1 LKNLP
6 PLMPLDEARD
16 KLLASLPRL
25 CGTETLPTDQ
35 CAGRILAE
43 DVVAPINVPPAPNSS
58 MDGYAVR
65 FADLDGSELPVSQ
78 RIPAGHMAQ
87 PLQRGTAARI
97 FTGAE
102 MPPGADTIVIQED
115 AQVTESGAIRVTDMP
130 KPGEWVRPAG
140 MDLKQGETILTAGTR
155 ITPPAVGVSASMGLT
170 HLKVYKPLKVALIT
184 TGDELVEPG
193 QPLAPGKIYNSNI
206 QMIGTLLEQAGFEWV
221 RIPRVEDDREA
232 TVAALKEGVAQAD
245 AVLTIGGVSVGE
257 EDHVKAAIES
267 LGTLNLWRIRLKPG
281 KPFAAAE
288 IEGTPI
294 FSLPGN
300 PMSSLV
306 TFSLLAR
313 PCLMHLQGAVY
324 KAPLSIP
331 VEVGFSREEQK
342 RDEYVRVALID
353 GVAKTLVSQNSGV
366 LSSALT
372 ADGLLHLPAFEP
384 IEVGKSYAFT
394 PFSALLNT

>member
-1 LKNLP
+1 MALP

-25 CGTETLPTDQ
+25 CQTESLPTDQ

-58 MDGYAVR
+58 MDGYAVA
-65 FADLDGSELPVSQ
+65 FADLTNGELAVSQ
-78 RIPAGHMAQ
+78 RIPAGHAPQ
-87 PLQRGTAARI
+87 PLQPGTAARI

-102 MPPGADTIVIQED
+102 MPPGADTILIQED
-115 AQVTESGAIRVTDMP
+115 AEVTESGLIRVKEMP
-130 KPGEWVRPAG
+130 KKGEWVRPAG
-140 MDLKQGETILTAGTR
+140 MDLEQGETILRAGSR
-155 ITPPAVGVSASMGLT
+155 ITPAAVGVSASMGFT
-170 HLKVYKPLKVALIT
+170 HLGVYQPLKVALIT

-193 QPLAPGKIYNSNI
+193 QPLGPGKIYNSNI

-221 RIPRVEDDREA
+221 RMPRVEDDRQA
-232 TVAALKEGVAQAD
+232 TVAALKEAVSKAD

-313 PCLMHLQGAVY
+313 PCLMHLQGAKY
-324 KAPLSIP
+324 KAVTHLP
-331 VEVGFSREEQK
+331 VAAGFSRDVQK
-342 RDEYVRVALID
+342 RDEYVRVAIID
-353 GVAKTLVSQNSGV
+353 GVAQMLVSQNSGV

-372 ADGLLHLPAFEP
+372 ADGLLHLPAFEA
-384 IEVGKSYAFT
+384 IEKGRAYSFM
-394 PFSALLNT
+394 PFDSLLHA

>member
-1 LKNLP
+1 MALP

-25 CGTETLPTDQ
+25 CATESLPTYA
-35 CAGRILAE
+35 CAGSILAQ

-65 FADLDGSELPVSQ
+65 FADLNGSELPVSQ
-78 RIPAGHMAQ
+78 RIPAGHEAQ
-87 PLQRGTAARI
+87 PLEPGTAARI
-97 FTGAE
+97 FTGAQL
-102 MPPGADTIVIQED
+102 PAGADTIVIQED
-115 AQVTESGAIRVTDMP
+115 AEVTASGAIRVVELP
-130 KPGEWVRPAG
+130 KQGEWVRPAG
-140 MDLKQGETILTAGTR
+140 MDLKQGATILTAGTR
-155 ITPPAVGVSASMGLT
+155 ITPPAVGVCASTGLT
-170 HLKVYKPLKVALIT
+170 HLRVYKPLKVALIT

-193 QPLAPGKIYNSNI
+193 QPLGPGKIYNSNI
-206 QMIGTLLEQAGFEWV
+206 QMIGTLLEQAGFEWIRV
-221 RIPRVEDDREA
+221 PRVADDRAA
-232 TVAALKEGVAQAD
+232 TVEALKGAVAAAD

-324 KAPLSIP
+324 KAPAYIP
-331 VEVGFSREEQK
+331 VECGFSREEQK
-342 RDEYVRVALID
+342 RDEYVRVALFD

-384 IEVGKSYAFT
+384 IEAGKRYAFI
-394 PFSALLNT
+394 PLDSLLNS

>member
-1 LKNLP
+1 MALP
-6 PLMPLDEARD
+6 PLMPLDEARE

-25 CGTETLPTDQ
+25 CDTESLPTDQ
-35 CAGRILAE
+35 CAGRILAQ

-58 MDGYAVR
+58 MDGYAVA
-65 FADLDGSELPVSQ
+65 FSDLGSGELTVSQ
-78 RIPAGHMAQ
+78 RIPAGHAPQ
-87 PLQRGTAARI
+87 PLQPGTAARI

-102 MPPGADTIVIQED
+102 MPPGADTILIQED
-115 AQVTESGAIRVTDMP
+115 AEVTESGSIRVKETP
-130 KPGEWVRPAG
+130 KKGEWVRPAG
-140 MDLKQGETILTAGTR
+140 MDLKEGATILKAGSR
-155 ITPPAVGVSASMGLT
+155 ITPAGVGVSASMGLT
-170 HLKVYKPLKVALIT
+170 HLTVYKPLKVALIT

-193 QPLAPGKIYNSNI
+193 QPLGPGKIYNSNI

-221 RIPRVEDDREA
+221 RMARVEDDRAA
-232 TVAALKEGVAQAD
+232 TVAALQEAVSKAD

-288 IEGTPI
+288 IDGTPI

-324 KAPLSIP
+324 KAPTSIP
-331 VEVGFSREEQK
+331 LVVGFSREEQK
-342 RDEYVRVALID
+342 RDEYVRVAVID
-353 GVAKTLVSQNSGV
+353 GMAKTLVSQNSGV

-372 ADGLLHLPAFEP
+372 ADGLLHLPAFEE
-384 IEVGKSYAFT
+384 IQEGKAYSFM
-394 PFSALLNT
+394 PFASLLHD

>member
-1 LKNLP
+1 MALP
-6 PLMPLDEARD
+6 PLMPLDEARE
-16 KLLASLPRL
+16 KLLKELPRL
-25 CGTETLPTDQ
+25 CEVESLPTYS
-35 CAGRILAE
+35 CAGRVLAE

-58 MDGYAVR
+58 MDGYAVA

-78 RIPAGHMAQ
+78 RIPAGHVSQ
-87 PLQRGTAARI
+87 PLQPGTAARI

-102 MPPGADTIVIQED
+102 LPEGADTIVIQED
-115 AQVTESGAIRVTDMP
+115 AEVTDSGAIRVVEKP
-130 KPGEWVRPAG
+130 KQGEWVRPAG
-140 MDLKQGETILTAGTR
+140 MDLKQGAAILTAGSR
-155 ITPPAVGVSASMGLT
+155 LSSAAIGVCASMGLT
-170 HLKVYKPLKVALIT
+170 HLRVYKPLRVALIT

-193 QPLAPGKIYNSNI
+193 EPLGPGKIYNSNI

-221 RIPRVEDDREA
+221 RIPRVSDDRGA
-232 TVAALKEGVAQAD
+232 TIAALKSAVAKAG

-288 IEGTPI
+288 IDGTPI

-313 PCLMHLQGAVY
+313 PCLMHLQGARF
-324 KAPLSIP
+324 KLPLSLP
-331 VEVGFSREEQK
+331 LAAGFSRAAQK
-342 RDEYVRVALID
+342 RDEYVRVAVVD

-372 ADGLLHLPAFEP
+372 ADGLLHLPAFED
-384 IEVGKSYAFT
+384 IEEGKLYSFM
-394 PFSALLNT
+394 PFASLLHD

>member
-1 LKNLP
+1 MALP
-6 PLMPLDEARD
+6 PLMPLEEARER
-16 KLLASLPRL
+16 LLASLPRV
-25 CGTETLPTDQ
+25 CDVETLRTDQ

-43 DVVAPINVPPAPNSS
+43 DLVAPINVPPAPNSS
-58 MDGYAVR
+58 MDGYAVA
-65 FADLDGSELPVSQ
+65 FADLNGSELPISQ
-78 RIPAGHMAQ
+78 RIPAGHVALAHV
-87 PLQRGTAARI
+87 PGTAARI

-102 MPPGADTIVIQED
+102 LPRGADTIVIQED
-115 AQVTESGAIRVTDMP
+115 AQVTENGSIRVLEVP
-130 KPGEWVRPAG
+130 KAGEWVRPAG
-140 MDLKQGETILTAGTR
+140 MDLKQGQTILTRGTR
-155 ITPPAVGVSASMGLT
+155 ITPPAVGVCASMGLT
-170 HLKVYKPLKVALIT
+170 HLNVYRPLRVALIT

-193 QPLAPGKIYNSNI
+193 QPLGPGKIYNSNI
-206 QMIGTLLEQAGFEWV
+206 QMIGTLLEQAGFEWIRV
-221 RIPRVEDDREA
+221 PRVEDDREA
-232 TVAALKEGVAQAD
+232 TTRALSAAVAQAD

-288 IEGTPI
+288 INGTPI

-313 PCLMHLQGAVY
+313 PCLMHLQGATY
-324 KAPLSIP
+324 KDPLAIP
-331 VEVGFSREEQK
+331 VECGFSREEQK
-342 RDEYVRVALID
+342 RDEYVRVALFN
-353 GVAKTLVSQNSGV
+353 GVAKTLASQNSGV

-384 IEVGKSYAFT
+384 IEGGQRYSFI
-394 PFSALLNT
+394 PFSSLLNA

>member
-1 LKNLP
+1 MKNLP

-78 RIPAGHMAQ
+78 RIPAGHMPQ
-87 PLQRGTAARI
+87 PLQPGTAARI

-170 HLKVYKPLKVALIT
+170 HLNVYKPLKVALIT

-193 QPLAPGKIYNSNI
+193 
-206 QMIGTLLEQAGFEWV
+206 
-221 RIPRVEDDREA
+221 
-232 TVAALKEGVAQAD
+232 
-245 AVLTIGGVSVGE
+245 
-257 EDHVKAAIES
+257 
-267 LGTLNLWRIRLKPG
+267 
-281 KPFAAAE
+281 
-288 IEGTPI
+288 
-294 FSLPGN
+294 
-300 PMSSLV
+300 
-306 TFSLLAR
+306 
-313 PCLMHLQGAVY
+313 
-324 KAPLSIP
+324 
-331 VEVGFSREEQK
+331 
-342 RDEYVRVALID
+342 
-353 GVAKTLVSQNSGV
+353 
-366 LSSALT
+366 
-372 ADGLLHLPAFEP
+372 
-384 IEVGKSYAFT
+384 
-394 PFSALLNT
+394 

>member
-1 LKNLP
+1 MNSLP

-25 CGTETLPTDQ
+25 CTTEVLPTDQ
-35 CAGRILAE
+35 CAGRILAV

-58 MDGYAVR
+58 MDGYAVA
-65 FADLDGSELPVSQ
+65 FADLTGAELVVSQ
-78 RIPAGHMAQ
+78 RIPAGHAPQ
-87 PLQRGTAARI
+87 PLQAGTAARI

-115 AQVTESGAIRVTDMP
+115 AELTESGAICVKEMP
-130 KPGEWVRPAG
+130 KKGEWVRPAG
-140 MDLKQGETILTAGTR
+140 MDLKQGATILTAGTR
-155 ITPPAVGVSASMGLT
+155 ITPAAVGVSASMGLT
-170 HLKVYKPLKVALIT
+170 HLTVYKPLRVALIT

-193 QPLAPGKIYNSNI
+193 QHLGPGKIYNSNI

-221 RIPRVEDDREA
+221 RMPRVADDRAA
-232 TVAALKEGVAQAD
+232 TVVALQEAVSRAD

-288 IEGTPI
+288 IDGTPI

-313 PCLMHLQGAVY
+313 PCLMHLQGSAY
-324 KAPLSIP
+324 KAPLSLP
-331 VEVGFSREEQK
+331 LKVGFAREAQK
-342 RDEYVRVALID
+342 RDEYVRVAIVD
-353 GVAKTLVSQNSGV
+353 GAAKTLVSQNSGV

-372 ADGLLHLPAFEP
+372 ADGLLHLPAFEE
-384 IEVGKSYAFT
+384 IEEGEAYSFM
-394 PFSALLNT
+394 PFASLLYD